1 MNYDWLE
8 KNIHLTLFRNL
19 PDVAVFVFD
28 DDLCY
33 TFAEG
38 ADLVKMGLSPQVIVG
53 KSIWEIYPPVHTE
66 ALEPLYR
73 AALRGKEGS
82 VEGRYKEHSY
92 RVTAGPFRNDQGEI
106 VGGIV
111 VTRDVTYDRQREK
124 ALRDRE
130 RRYRMLFEQTNDAVF
145 IMDLDGIVLEVNGRA
160 AEMFGYPAEELV
172 GLSFRDLVAT
182 QETELSA
189 DVVERMKAGEV
200 IEVYERTFRKKDG
213 STLLSEINVALVR
226 DERDRPLYIQS
237 VVRDIT
243 LRKQREI
250 KLRESEERY
259 RILTELISDFAYAYR
274 VDPDGSAHREWM
286 TEESFQRISGFSSA
300 ELEGKSTFA
309 LWHPDDVPSMLLLRE
324 RVKRGETVV
333 GEHRLLTK
341 SGDTRWMR
349 VYRQPVFDE
358 IEQRVVRFYGLAED
372 ITERKMAEIALRRSE
387 ELLNQTQQIAK
398 VGGWELDL
406 GTGELIWTQHTREI
420 HEVPE
425 DYVPN
430 LANALDFYAPEHR
443 SIIQRAVERGFPY
456 DLELMLITAG
466 GRRIWVRTMAQAE
479 MMNEQVVRLYGTFQ
493 DITERKEAEM
503 ALRQSEERYRS
514 LTDLISD
521 FAFSF
526 IITPDGTLTLEW
538 LTEESYTRITGYTP
552 LEAAALGR
560 TGLYHPEDRPRAAQA
575 IEDVL
580 AGQSSDDVYRIITKQ
595 GEERWLQ
602 IGRRPTWDDAH
613 QRVVRFYGVAKDITE
628 HKEAEEALR
637 RNEERFRLIA
647 QASHDGLYDF
657 DVIQENVWLSKG
669 YVRLFG
675 LGKDPNALSFYQLVE
690 MWYARIHPDDQV
702 QMRDHGEQ
710 IVSGERS
717 HWSIEYRFR
726 KANGRYM
733 TLSDRGYVIPD
744 EDGRTERIIGAVT
757 DVTQQR
763 EAEKRTLELTLA
775 REKMKLFAEFI
786 TAISHDFRNPL
797 AVINTSLYLIERT
810 DEAGK
815 HQRQVE
821 QLREQ
826 AQRIAGLVDGL
837 LMMTQLDSPDAF
849 EFEKLN
855 VNDLL
860 NYIEIRERGAFAAN
874 DIHLTVTLA
883 DDLPPVR
890 LDRRWMYTALLNLM
904 ENARLYTLPGGSVNV
919 RTYILADYVVVEI
932 ADTGIGIEHEHMS
945 RIFDPLYRI
954 ESHRPATGQGLGL
967 SVAQK
972 VVEHH
977 NGYILAESEV
987 GQGSIFRVSLPIP
1000 EADTE
1005 VS

>member
-1 MNYDWLE
+1 MNYDWFE
-8 KNIHLTLFRNL
+8 KSIHLTLFRNL

-28 DDLCY
+28 EALRY
-33 TFAEG
+33 IFAEG
-38 ADLVKMGLSPQVIVG
+38 ADLVKMGLSPQIIVG
-53 KSIWEIYPPVHTE
+53 KTIWEIYPPVHTD

-73 AALRGKEGS
+73 AALHGEEGS
-82 VEGRYKEHSY
+82 VEGKYREHCY
-92 RVTAGPFRNDQGEI
+92 RVTAGPFRNDQGDI

-111 VTRDVTYDRQREK
+111 VTRDVTHERQREK
-124 ALRDRE
+124 ELQDRE

-145 IMDLDGIVLEVNGRA
+145 IMDLDGMVLEVNGRA
-160 AEMFGYPAEELV
+160 AEMFGYAAEELV
-172 GLSFRDLVAT
+172 GLSFRDLVAM

-189 DVVERMKAGEV
+189 DVVERLKAGEV
-200 IEVYERTFRKKDG
+200 IEVYERTFRKKDC
-213 STLLSEINVALVR
+213 TLLLSEINVALVR
-226 DERDRPLYIQS
+226 DERNRPLYIQS
-237 VVRDIT
+237 VIRDIT
-243 LRKQREI
+243 SRKQREI

-274 VDPDGSAHREWM
+274 VNPDGSIEQEWL
-286 TEESFQRISGFSSA
+286 TEESFQRITGFTSDELQGESA
-300 ELEGKSTFA
+300 FA
-309 LWHPDDVPSMLLLRE
+309 LWHPDDVPSILLLRE

-341 SGDTRWMR
+341 GDKMRWMR
-349 VYRQPVFDE
+349 VYRQPAFDQ

-372 ITERKMAEIALRRSE
+372 ITERKEAEIAMRRSE

-406 GTGELIWTQHTREI
+406 KAGELVWTQQTRQL

-425 DYVPN
+425 DYIPN
-430 LANALDFYAPEHR
+430 LEEALNFYAPEHR
-443 SIIQRAVERGFPY
+443 PIIQQAVQRGEPY
-456 DLELMLITAG
+456 DIELELITAR
-466 GRRIWVRTMAQAE
+466 GRRIWVRTLGQAE
-479 MMNEQVVRLYGTFQ
+479 VVDGQAVRLYGTFQ
-493 DITERKEAEM
+493 DITDRKEAEI
-503 ALRQSEERYRS
+503 ALRRSEERYRS
-514 LTDLISD
+514 LTELISD

-526 IITPDGTLTLEW
+526 IIEPDGTLTLEW

-552 LEAAALGR
+552 LEAEALGR

-575 IEDVL
+575 IDAVL
-580 AGQSSDDVYRIITKQ
+580 AGQSSEGEYRIITRQ

-602 IGRRPTWDDAH
+602 ISRRPTWDGAH
-613 QRVVRFYGVAKDITE
+613 ERIIRFYGVAKDITE

-637 RNEERFRLIA
+637 RSEERFRLIA

-657 DVIQENVWLSKG
+657 DVIQERVWLSKG
-669 YVRLFG
+669 YLRLFG
-675 LGKDPNALSFYQLVE
+675 LGKYPTVLQFYQLVE
-690 MWYARIHPDDQV
+690 MWYTHIHPDDQLE
-702 QMRDHGEQ
+702 MRTHGAE
-710 IVSGERS
+710 IINGKRS
-717 HWSIEYRFR
+717 HWSIEYRFK

-757 DVTQQR
+757 DVTEQR
-763 EAEKRTLELTLA
+763 EAEKHALELTLA
-775 REKMKLFAEFI
+775 QEKIKLSAEFI

-821 QLREQ
+821 QVREQ
-826 AQRIAGLVDGL
+826 AERIAGLVEGL
-837 LMMTQLDSPDAF
+837 VTMTQLDSPEAF
-849 EFEKLN
+849 EFEHLN

-860 NYIEIRERGAFAAN
+860 NYIEIRERAVFAAA
-874 DIHLTVTLA
+874 DIDLTIELA
-883 DDLPPVR
+883 DDLPLVR
-890 LDRRWMYTALLNLM
+890 LDRRWMYIALLHLV
-904 ENARLYTLPGGSVNV
+904 ENARLYTLPGGKVTV
-919 RTYILADYVVVEI
+919 RTYTLAAYVVVEI

-945 RIFDPLYRI
+945 RIFDPLYRT

-967 SVAQK
+967 AVAQK
-972 VVEHH
+972 VAERHD
-977 NGYILAESEV
+977 GYILVESEV

-1005 VS
+1005 AS